1 MTTLVTASCRRAVL
15 CVAAPLG
22 LLHGQAGAPGSVR
35 ASDDSATLA
44 RLEQRVEDAVVRRDA
59 AFLDSVYA
67 RSFRFRHSTGTLETR
82 DQRMASL
89 RRDMP
94 ANAPG
99 RMISRVVDSL
109 EVEVHGDIAL
119 STGRIHVRRAG
130 GEPRWQDYTVRYV
143 RVWARD
149 TTGRWRLLTHH
160 STAESQGPPPPL
172 SP

>member
-1 MTTLVTASCRRAVL
+1 MLLTTSLRRVVF
-15 CVAAPLG
+15 CVSAPLG
-22 LLHGQAGAPGSVR
+22 LLPSQAVAQVSVS
-35 ASDDSATLA
+35 ASDDSVTLA
-44 RLEQRVEDAVVRRDA
+44 RLERLVEDAVVRRDA

-67 RSFRFRHSTGTLETR
+67 RSFRFKHSTGTLETR

-89 RRDMP
+89 RREMP
-94 ANAPG
+94 ANAAG
-99 RMISRVVDSL
+99 RMMSRVVDSL

-130 GEPRWQDYTVRYV
+130 GEARWQDYTVRYV

-172 SP
+172 SR